1 MKPLGRILT
10 FTLSAIALVI
20 IYNVFK
26 SDLPIEQ
33 RSSSVFIFS
42 TLLTLSF
49 AVLFLEHWFTKPTD
63 VVATTI
69 SLLLAMAPSRPSLE
83 RLGIWYDLFFFYL
96 IFILLVA
103 LSALALLDSEIS
115 ADSNRNSWSNRF
127 KKFST
132 KFGSSK
138 LLYSTFFC
146 LTLLFYVD
154 SQKPIFVVLFLYAG
168 LVIIL
173 DPKTLGNWFATK
185 HSTHSLEIGEIIG
198 VQSRHTYLARLLAG
212 RPKIKRY
219 DFVEFA
225 DEADAR
231 KSRKGIIVDNWVLNS
246 QQWIKVVSGADINT
260 SLGSAAIGRSLKP
273 SIVYKID
280 TEDTSNILGKFV
292 GTLSDHSNILSI
304 RFDYG
309 MKVPVS
315 EGTLLEVEVTN
326 QKVLYQVT
334 QGVAETKVL
343 ENKNEAGLI
352 IGHASQI
359 GTWNP
364 DTLTFDRFGWVPEI
378 NTPVY
383 LASTID
389 VTPPPEG
396 ELLLGQIP
404 DTNYPVFMDKQT
416 AINCHMA
423 ILGVTG
429 TGKSVFARQLIR
441 QLSAGGMKFVC
452 VDFTG
457 EYKVKLASLNPVDI
471 IPDAV
476 AVQLFQTVDALIA
489 EKANFP
495 NKQDILKI
503 ATWERELAQKF
514 RIAITNFLAGPNNVA
529 IFELPDVANSTSI
542 LSYTRWFFKNLFE
555 LAKEGGYINDQ
566 LCVVLEEAHTVIPE
580 WSFVSA
586 EDKGSQALLNQISQI
601 ALQGRKY
608 DVGFMVIAQR
618 TANVSKTVLTQCNTI
633 VAFQQFDKTS
643 ADFLANYMGTGMI
656 DALQNLKPRQAIAV
670 GKAFRSGLPVIFRVP
685 DIDELAAL
693 PGTEPETAIGQI

>member
-1 MKPLGRILT
+1 MKPFGRILT
-10 FTLSAIALVI
+10 FVSSAAALAI
-20 IYNVFK
+20 IYIVFK
-26 SDLPIEQ
+26 SDLPVEEP
-33 RSSSVFIFS
+33 SSSVFIFS

-49 AVLFLEHWFTKPTD
+49 AAMLLEHWFTKPTD
-63 VVATTI
+63 VVATTV
-69 SLLLAMAPSRPSLE
+69 SLLLAMAPSRSSLE
-83 RLGIWYDLFFFYL
+83 RLGIWFDLFFFYL
-96 IFILLVA
+96 IFILIVA
-103 LSALALLDSEIS
+103 LSALALLDSESS
-115 ADSNRNSWSNRF
+115 ADSNRNNWSNRF

-138 LLYSTFFC
+138 LLYFTFFC
-146 LTLLFYVD
+146 LTVLFYVD
-154 SQKPIFVVLFLYAG
+154 SQKPIFVALFLYAG

-185 HSTHSLEIGEIIG
+185 HPTHSLEIGEIIG
-198 VQSRHTYLARLLAG
+198 VQSRHTYLARLLTG

-225 DEADAR
+225 DDADAG

-246 QQWIKVVSGADINT
+246 QQWIKVVSGVDINK

-280 TEDTSNILGKFV
+280 TEDTSNILGRFV
-292 GTLSDHSNILSI
+292 GTLSDRSNILSI

-352 IGHASQI
+352 IGDASQI

-383 LASTID
+383 LASKID
-389 VTPPPEG
+389 VVPPPEG
-396 ELLLGQIP
+396 ELLLGHIP
-404 DTNYPVFMDKQT
+404 DTNYPVFMDKQM

-429 TGKSVFARQLIR
+429 TGKSVFARQLLR

-457 EYKVKLASLNPVDI
+457 EYKVKLAGLNPVDI
-471 IPDAV
+471 IPDDV
-476 AVQLFQTVDALIA
+476 AERLFRTVDALIT
-489 EKANFP
+489 EKANFQ
-495 NKQDILKI
+495 NKQDIQQI
-503 ATWERELAQKF
+503 ATWERELTQEF
-514 RIAITNFLAGPNNVA
+514 RGAITNFLAGPNNVA

-555 LAKEGGYINDQ
+555 LAKEGGHINDQ

-608 DVGFMVIAQR
+608 GVGFIVIAQR

-685 DIDELAAL
+685 DIDEVAAL
-693 PGTEPETAIGQI
+693 PGAAPEPAIGQL